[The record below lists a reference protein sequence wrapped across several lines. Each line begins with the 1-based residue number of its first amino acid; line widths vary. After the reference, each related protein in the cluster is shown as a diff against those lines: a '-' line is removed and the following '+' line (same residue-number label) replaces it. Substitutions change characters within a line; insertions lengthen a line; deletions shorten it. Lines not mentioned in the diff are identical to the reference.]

1 MMKKLAIFA
10 VAVAVIGIITGAISG
25 FKRQRVDLIMPDEIL
40 TFEDAK
46 AAVDGYEIKAGEIIK
61 TGNKLKLQYTAEP
74 LGSGDNIDVEVVFY
88 SDEYPRSA
96 VKDLFEYDRENL
108 LVYEEVSDLGE
119 KAFVAFPSIHIYEK
133 GFYIKI
139 TAGSGSGA
147 EQCDLLK
154 SLGKTAMSNLDKYI
168 AKYKLK

>member
-10 VAVAVIGIITGAISG
+10 AAVAVIGIIFGAVSG
-25 FKRQRVDLIMPDEIL
+25 FKRQKVDLIMPDEIITL
-40 TFEDAK
+40 DDAK
-46 AAVDGYEIKAGEIIK
+46 TAADGYEIKAGEVVK
-61 TGNKLKLQYTAEP
+61 TGNKLKLQYTADP
-74 LGSGDNIDVEVVFY
+74 LGSGDNIDIDFVFY

-96 VKDLFEYDRENL
+96 VEDLYNYDREHL
-108 LVYEEVSDLGE
+108 LVYEDVADLGE

-139 TAGSGSGA
+139 TAGSGSGG

-154 SLGKTAMSNLDKYI
+154 SLGKTAMTNLDEYI
-168 AKYKLK
+168 KKYKLK